1 MQRFTQQKRQAS
13 TPDRA
18 RRTAERRRIMKHCTY
33 GVRLALTVLSVLV
46 LAVPGRAQQTSQLP
60 ANLVPLKF
68 TYLSVVDRITI
79 PVNPPIQ
86 PTRIAITG
94 GQSDLL
100 GPFTGI
106 AHSIT
111 HLGADGNLAYVDGGV
126 GVLTAANGNAVF
138 FTYAGLLR
146 PPTTPGV
153 LDLEDHLTITGG
165 TGRFASATGSGVL
178 NVVIDFSKPQAVGT
192 FEGMITAPKP

>member
-94 GQSDLL
+94 GRAAEPEVIALL
-100 GPFTGI
+100 ILLPKELLDVPAYRSG
-106 AHSIT
+106 
-111 HLGADGNLAYVDGGV
+111 LGGNSADIRA
-126 GVLTAANGNAVF
+126 
-138 FTYAGLLR
+138 
-146 PPTTPGV
+146 
-153 LDLEDHLTITGG
+153 DLEDGVTTGP
-165 TGRFASATGSGVL
+165 R
-178 NVVIDFSKPQAVGT
+178 
-192 FEGMITAPKP
+192 